1 MRTIDIK
8 KEKEFENSKVLDPEI
23 RISQGKYYSAVSDKI
38 IKHNEDTFQ
47 CIKDKIVLEIGCSS
61 GYDSIKYA
69 TYCKNLYGCDLSDE
83 AIRKA
88 ESRKI
93 SNAKFICCDAHK
105 LPYDDKYFDYV
116 IVNSLLH
123 HLDLN
128 LIFKEIKRVLKSNG
142 FLVFKEPLGTNPI
155 INIYRYFTP
164 KSRTS
169 DERPFNFKDLKL
181 FSNYFEIKQINFI
194 GFSILLSAFKIFK
207 PLKFLFSK
215 IDDFFS
221 KTPLKYFYW
230 MITGISKVK

>member
-1 MRTIDIK
+1 MRTIDLK

-38 IKHNEDTFQ
+38 KKHNEDTFQ
-47 CIKDKIVLEIGCSS
+47 CIKNKIVLEIGCSS

-69 TYCKNLYGCDLSDE
+69 TYCKNLYACDLSDE

-88 ESRKI
+88 KSREI
-93 SNAKFICCDAHK
+93 SNAIFVCCDAHK
-105 LPYDDKYFDYV
+105 LPYDINTFDYV

-128 LIFKEIKRVLKSNG
+128 VIFKEIKRVLNNDG
-142 FLVFKEPLGTNPI
+142 YLIFKEPLGTNPI
-155 INIYRYFTP
+155 INIYRLLTP
-164 KSRTS
+164 ESRTP
-169 DERPFNFKDLKL
+169 DERPFNFNDLKL
-181 FSNYFEIKQINFI
+181 FSKYFQIESINFI
-194 GFSILLSAFKIFK
+194 GFSMLLSAFKIFK